1 MPRVSIEGNYRFTM
15 QIPPAAKARLLRA
28 AAVENSTLKDFMLR
42 NALRAADD
50 VLEQAERIVL
60 SERDTQII
68 LDLLDNPP
76 EPSERLVA
84 AIKSLR
90 SQE

>member
-1 MPRVSIEGNYRFTM
+1 MPRVSIEDNYRFTM

-68 LDLLDNPP
+68 LDLLDNPREPNARMIAALKSMPP
-76 EPSERLVA
+76 E
-84 AIKSLR
+84 
-90 SQE
+90 